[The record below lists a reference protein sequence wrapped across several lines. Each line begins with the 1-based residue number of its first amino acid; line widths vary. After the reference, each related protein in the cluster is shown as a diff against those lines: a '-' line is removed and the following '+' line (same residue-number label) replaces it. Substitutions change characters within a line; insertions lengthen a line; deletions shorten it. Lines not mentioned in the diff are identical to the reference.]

1 MGKGVTP
8 IGAGSPGT
16 VSGMGRQRSDGPWKY
31 VVGGLTSAV
40 VLSVL
45 VVVVMGGVRVYD
57 HIHETASERRCRIL
71 AQEPKGLD
79 VIYNRDGIASVGA
92 IWEVTLSY
100 DLLEASDRSLRDVA
114 KAVKADD
121 AGYQRVLDVVPASAK
136 PSVVRMH
143 RLALDPDAVR
153 AHRDDAAAQ
162 RDASTVAQMGGDCGW
177 AP

>member
-1 MGKGVTP
+1 
-8 IGAGSPGT
+8 
-16 VSGMGRQRSDGPWKY
+16 MGRQRSDGWLKY
-31 VVGGLTSAV
+31 VVGGLSSAV

-45 VVVVMGGVRVYD
+45 VIVVMGGVRVYD
-57 HIHETASERRCRIL
+57 HVHESASERRCRIL
-71 AQEPKGLD
+71 AEEPKGLD
-79 VIYNRDGIASVGA
+79 VIYARDGIAASGA
-92 IWEVTLSY
+92 TWEATLSW
-100 DLLEASDRSLRDVA
+100 DLLDASDHSLRDIA
-114 KAVKADD
+114 KALKADD
-121 AGYQRVLDVVPASAK
+121 AGYERVLDVVPASAK